1 MNWRRLLLL
10 YAAKVLDEIGN
21 HHLARLLRSTY
32 VPAMDGEGGG
42 LRILASSG
50 LVTLPPTRLYQSL
63 PEEMPDRYRRGTE
76 IAFVTPLDV
85 APEEKL
91 YYRPVLPEWAQE
103 D

>member
-21 HHLARLLRSTY
+21 HHLARLVRSTY
-32 VPAMDGEGGG
+32 VPLLEGGG
-42 LRILASSG
+42 LRILQYGEVVSG
-50 LVTLPPTRLYQSL
+50 RLYGAL
-63 PEEMPDRYRRGTE
+63 PNELPDRYRRGTE

-91 YYRPVLPEWAQE
+91 YYRPVLPEWARE

>member
-21 HHLARLLRSTY
+21 HHLARLVRSTY
-32 VPAMDGEGGG
+32 VPLLEGGG
-42 LRILASSG
+42 LRILQYGEVVSG
-50 LVTLPPTRLYQSL
+50 RLYGAL
-63 PEEMPDRYRRGTE
+63 PNELPDRYRHGVE
-76 IAFVTPLDV
+76 IAFVIPLDV
-85 APEEKL
+85 VPEEKL